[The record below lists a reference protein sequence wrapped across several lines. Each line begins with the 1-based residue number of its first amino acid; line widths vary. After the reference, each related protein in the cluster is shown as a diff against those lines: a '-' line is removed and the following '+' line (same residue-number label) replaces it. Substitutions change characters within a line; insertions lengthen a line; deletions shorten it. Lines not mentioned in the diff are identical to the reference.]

1 MSVARRNRGWIHRAV
16 ICGALLAAAALSL
29 PAQQAAAA
37 PHDPPSQPLPQLLT
51 ELQTLY
57 LQTEQATEAFN
68 KAKEAA
74 TKQRATAVAL
84 DKQLADQRV
93 AVADAR
99 DRIGLLARLQYQDGG
114 VSPYLNVLV
123 GDDPQGFF
131 SQKHLL
137 QRAAGSE
144 ADVLEQLKS
153 GEARISVLNAGAQ
166 SALDKAQLLQAQQ
179 GAAKTQVEEHLKRV
193 ETIIAGL
200 TGVQLDE
207 LQKLE
212 QQGINQAQSDFLDSK
227 ALGAGSRTPSEAGN
241 RAVGY
246 AFLQLGKPYIW
257 GAEGP
262 GSYDCSGLTSQA
274 WLHAGQA
281 IPRTSQE
288 QWAQLP
294 KVPMSLLRPGDLVV
308 YFAGATHVAI
318 YIGDGL
324 VIQAPRPG
332 AFVKVSPIAAN
343 PILGAVRPDSS
354 QSPMKGYVPPAVPKS
369 DGATPISGGSDQGNN
384 VG

>member
-37 PHDPPSQPLPQLLT
+37 PHDPPSQPLSQLLQQ
-51 ELQTLY
+51 LQTLY
-57 LQTEQATEAFN
+57 LQTEQATEDFN

-74 TKQRATAVAL
+74 TKQRAAADLL

-93 AVADAR
+93 AVAESR
-99 DRIGLLARLQYQDGG
+99 DQIGLLARRQYQDGG
-114 VSPYLNVLV
+114 VSPYLNLLV
-123 GDDPQGFF
+123 GDDPQGLFA
-131 SQKHLL
+131 QKHLL
-137 QRAAGSE
+137 QRAAGNQ
-144 ADVLEQLKS
+144 ADVLERLKS

-166 SALDKAQLLQAQQ
+166 VALDKAQVLQTQQ
-179 GAAKTQVEEHLKRV
+179 GAAKAKVEEHLKRV

-200 TGVQLDE
+200 TGVQLEE

-212 QQGINQAQSDFLDSK
+212 EQGINQAQADFLDSK
-227 ALGAGSRTPSEAGN
+227 ALGAGSRVPSAAGN

-262 GSYDCSGLTSQA
+262 ASYDCSGLTSQA
-274 WLHAGQA
+274 WSHAGQT

-294 KVPMSLLRPGDLVV
+294 KVPLSLLRPGDLVV

-318 YIGDGL
+318 YIGNGL

-354 QSPMKGYVPPAVPKS
+354 QGPMPDYVPMALPKTDS
-369 DGATPISGGSDQGNN
+369 ATPISGADSGNN

>member
-1 MSVARRNRGWIHRAV
+1 M

-37 PHDPPSQPLPQLLT
+37 PHDPPSQPLSQLLQQ
-51 ELQTLY
+51 LQTLY
-57 LQTEQATEAFN
+57 LQTEQATEDFN

-74 TKQRATAVAL
+74 TKQRAAADLL

-93 AVADAR
+93 AVAESR
-99 DRIGLLARLQYQDGG
+99 DQIGLLARRQYQDGG
-114 VSPYLNVLV
+114 VSPYLNLLV
-123 GDDPQGFF
+123 GDDPQGLFA
-131 SQKHLL
+131 QKHLL
-137 QRAAGSE
+137 QRAAGNQ
-144 ADVLEQLKS
+144 ADVLERLKS

-166 SALDKAQLLQAQQ
+166 VALDKAQVLQTQQ
-179 GAAKTQVEEHLKRV
+179 GAAKAKVEEHLKRV

-200 TGVQLDE
+200 TGVQLEE

-212 QQGINQAQSDFLDSK
+212 EQGINQAQADFLDSK
-227 ALGAGSRTPSEAGN
+227 ALGAGSRVPSAAGN

-262 GSYDCSGLTSQA
+262 ASYDCSGLTSQA
-274 WLHAGQA
+274 WSHAGQT

-294 KVPMSLLRPGDLVV
+294 KVPLSLLRPGDLVV

-318 YIGDGL
+318 YIGNGL

-354 QSPMKGYVPPAVPKS
+354 QGPMPDYVPMALPKTDS
-369 DGATPISGGSDQGNN
+369 ATPISGADSGNN

>member
-51 ELQTLY
+51 QLQTLY

-74 TKQRATAVAL
+74 AKQRATAVLL

-93 AVADAR
+93 AVAEAR
-99 DRIGLLARLQYQDGG
+99 DQIGMLARRQYQDGG
-114 VSPYLNVLV
+114 VSPYLNLLV
-123 GDDPQGFF
+123 GDDPQQLF

-144 ADVLEQLKS
+144 ADILEQLKT
-153 GEARISVLNAGAQ
+153 GEARIAVLNAGAQ
-166 SALDKAQLLQAQQ
+166 TALGQAQLLQTQQ
-179 GAAKTQVEEHLKRV
+179 GAAKVQVEEHLKRV

-212 QQGINQAQSDFLDSK
+212 EQGINQAQSDFLDSK

-246 AFLQLGKPYIW
+246 AFLQLSKPYIW

-262 GSYDCSGLTSQA
+262 DAYDCSGLTSQA
-274 WLHAGQA
+274 WLHAGKA

-294 KVPMSLLRPGDLVV
+294 KVPLSLLRPGDLVV
-308 YFAGATHVAI
+308 YFPGATHVAI

-332 AFVKVSPIAAN
+332 SVVKVSPIAAN
-343 PILGAVRPDSS
+343 PILGAVRPDSA
-354 QSPMKGYVPPAVPKS
+354 QGPMKNYVPPAVPKA
-369 DGATPISGGSDQGNN
+369 DAKTPIDGGSDQGNN